1 MGDEDG
7 EKIRRAIVI
16 MYAYISLECIIDVID
31 GQGCEE
37 GEGVQWSISK
47 RLQYAPPI
55 SKELKIWLFHDWR
68 WVIHLDKFMRRT
80 SGFGCSK

>member
-7 EKIRRAIVI
+7 EKIGRAIVM

-47 RLQYAPPI
+47 RLQYAP
-55 SKELKIWLFHDWR
+55 SH
-68 WVIHLDKFMRRT
+68 
-80 SGFGCSK
+80 